1 MSLSQ
6 PKHKLLNRTTSSTV
20 QHGKRETTIIHTN
33 KSLGVS
39 LLPISPTCKAEAY
52 LSFPVCLAA
61 LRFILTHH
69 KIIYTNKERRQRF
82 LSKRSTALLLT
93 GSNSETRSV
102 SCSLSANSANI
113 NQLKKNNQQKQS
125 RRQRESEEPSY
136 TLRFHVKIM
145 QHVSGSAFPAVA
157 TDGQQVCHR
166 SSAKVT

>member
-1 MSLSQ
+1 MSFTQ

-20 QHGKRETTIIHTN
+20 QHGKRENTIIHTN

-52 LSFPVCLAA
+52 LSFPVCLAS

-102 SCSLSANSANI
+102 SCSLSANI

-125 RRQRESEEPSY
+125 RRQRQSEEPSY

>member
-1 MSLSQ
+1 MSFSQ

-20 QHGKRETTIIHTN
+20 QHGKRENTIIHTN

-102 SCSLSANSANI
+102 SCSLSANI

-125 RRQRESEEPSY
+125 RRQRQSEEPSY

-145 QHVSGSAFPAVA
+145 QHVSGSDHPAVA

>member
-1 MSLSQ
+1 MSFSQ

-20 QHGKRETTIIHTN
+20 RHGKRENTIIHTN

-52 LSFPVCLAA
+52 ISFPVCLAA

-102 SCSLSANSANI
+102 SCSLSANI

-125 RRQRESEEPSY
+125 RRQRQSEEPSY

>member
-1 MSLSQ
+1 MSFSQ

-39 LLPISPTCKAEAY
+39 LLPISPTCKAEAC

-102 SCSLSANSANI
+102 SCSLSANI